1 MSSKRQARRN
11 RGHVAQIDSG
21 LAIVVNVIRN
31 LSIHSHFCQLE
42 NYSSSNAI
50 TTYLLVEKKYKIH
63 SLDEIFPIV
72 SRLGYKKIN
81 N

>member
-1 MSSKRQARRN
+1 M
-11 RGHVAQIDSG
+11 AQIDSG